1 MKVEVIGGGPGGLY
15 FALLLKRDHPDYRVH
30 VMERDKADET
40 YGFGVAFQEKT
51 LKALADADPVS
62 RREIDGLLC
71 PWADSV
77 FHVRGQVHCA
87 PNALSGC
94 ARRDL
99 LGVLQRRAAA
109 VGVELQFGKRAEP
122 RDAAGA

>member
-1 MKVEVIGGGPGGLY
+1 MRVEVIGGGPGGLY
-15 FALLLKRDHPDYRVH
+15 CALLLKRDNPDFRVR
-30 VMERDKADET
+30 VVERDKPDET

-62 RREIDGLLC
+62 RRDIDALLH

-77 FHVRGQVHCA
+77 FHVRGVVRRA
-87 PNALSGC
+87 PNALAAC

-99 LGVLQRRAAA
+99 LALLQ
-109 VGVELQFGKRAEP
+109 
-122 RDAAGA
+122 